1 MLNVVPIPI
10 LNDNYIWTIIHGKK
24 TVVID
29 PGLSDPVLKYHQKYN
44 LELTAILITHHH
56 HDHIGGIDGVIN
68 QHNVPVYAPYHEKF
82 NFKYHQVQ
90 ENSKIQLFDNT
101 LEFSVIE
108 VPGHTLEHIIYHGN
122 QLLFCGDTLF
132 SFGCGRIFE
141 GTYRQ
146 MYDSLRKLKSIDP
159 DSKVYCTHEYTLK
172 NLEFLK
178 NYFKDNT
185 FYENK
190 YQNLSKSMITL
201 PSLLKD
207 ELESNPFLNSSYE
220 EFKKLREAKDLF

>member
-56 HDHIGGIDGVIN
+56 HDHIGGIDGIIN

-101 LEFSVIE
+101 LELSVME

-122 QLLFCGDTLF
+122 KLLFCGDTLF

-146 MYDSLRKLKSIDP
+146 MYDSLRKFKSIDP
-159 DSKVYCTHEYTLK
+159 DSRVYCTHEYTLK

-178 NYFKDNT
+178 NYFKDNA
-185 FYENK
+185 FYEKK

>member
-1 MLNVVPIPI
+1 MLKVVPIPI
-10 LNDNYIWTIIHGKK
+10 LNDNYIWTIIHDKK
-24 TVVID
+24 TVVVD
-29 PGLSDPVLKYHQKYN
+29 PGLPDPVLNYHQRNN

-56 HDHIGGIDGVIN
+56 HDHIGGVDGIIN
-68 QHNVPVYAPYHEKF
+68 KYNVPVYAPYHEKF

-90 ENSKIQLFDNT
+90 ENSKIQLFANT
-101 LEFSVIE
+101 LEFSIME

-122 QLLFCGDTLF
+122 KLLFCGDTLF

-141 GTYRQ
+141 GTFRQ
-146 MYDSLRKLKSIDP
+146 MYESLKKFNSIDP

-172 NLEFLK
+172 NLKFLK
-178 NYFKDNT
+178 NYFKDNA

-190 YQNLSKSMITL
+190 HQDLSKSMITL

-207 ELESNPFLNSSYE
+207 ELESNPFLNSSFE

>member
-56 HDHIGGIDGVIN
+56 HDHIGGIDGIIN

-146 MYDSLRKLKSIDP
+146 MYDSLRKFKSIDP
-159 DSKVYCTHEYTLK
+159 DSRVYCTHEYTLK

-185 FYENK
+185 FYEKK

-207 ELESNPFLNSSYE
+207 ELESNPFLNSSYD

>member
-1 MLNVVPIPI
+1 MLKVVPIPI
-10 LNDNYIWTIIHGKK
+10 LNDNYIWTIIHDKK

-29 PGLSDPVLKYHQKYN
+29 PGLSDPVLNYHQKN
-44 LELTAILITHHH
+44 NFELTAILITHHH
-56 HDHIGGIDGVIN
+56 HDHIGGIDGIIN
-68 QHNVPVYAPYHEKF
+68 QVNVPVYAPYHDKF

-90 ENSKIQLFDNT
+90 ENSKIQLFDNR

-122 QLLFCGDTLF
+122 KLLFCGDTLF

-146 MYDSLRKLKSIDP
+146 MYDSLKKIKSINP

-178 NYFKDNT
+178 NYFQDNV

>member
-56 HDHIGGIDGVIN
+56 HDHIGGIDGIIN

-122 QLLFCGDTLF
+122 KLLFCGDTLF

-146 MYDSLRKLKSIDP
+146 MYDSLRKFKSIDP

-185 FYENK
+185 FYEKK

-207 ELESNPFLNSSYE
+207 ELESNPFLNSSYD

>member
-56 HDHIGGIDGVIN
+56 QDHIGGIDGIIN

-90 ENSKIQLFDNT
+90 EESKIQLFANT
-101 LEFSVIE
+101 LEFSVME

-141 GTYRQ
+141 GTYIQ
-146 MYDSLRKLKSIDP
+146 MYDSLRKFKSIDP
-159 DSKVYCTHEYTLK
+159 NSKVYCTHEYTLK

-178 NYFKDNT
+178 NYFKDNA

-190 YQNLSKSMITL
+190 YQDLSKSTITL

>member
-56 HDHIGGIDGVIN
+56 QDHIGGIDGIIN

-90 ENSKIQLFDNT
+90 EKSKIQLFANT
-101 LEFSVIE
+101 LEFSVME

-146 MYDSLRKLKSIDP
+146 MYDSLRKFKSIDP
-159 DSKVYCTHEYTLK
+159 DSRVYCTHEYTLK

-178 NYFKDNT
+178 NYFKNNT

-190 YQNLSKSMITL
+190 YQNLLKSMITL

>member
-56 HDHIGGIDGVIN
+56 HDHIGGIDGIIN

-146 MYDSLRKLKSIDP
+146 MYDSLRKFKSIDP

-185 FYENK
+185 FYEKK

-207 ELESNPFLNSSYE
+207 ELESNPFLNSSYD

>member
-1 MLNVVPIPI
+1 MFKVVPIPI
-10 LNDNYIWTIIHGKK
+10 LNDNYIWTIIHDKK
-24 TVVID
+24 TIVVD
-29 PGLSDPVLKYHQKYN
+29 PGLSDPVLNYHLKNN

-56 HDHIGGIDGVIN
+56 HDHIGGIDGIIN

-108 VPGHTLEHIIYHGN
+108 VPGHTLEHVIYYGN

-146 MYDSLRKLKSIDP
+146 MYDSLRKFKSIDP
-159 DSKVYCTHEYTLK
+159 DSRVYCTHEYTLK

-185 FYENK
+185 FYEKK

-207 ELESNPFLNSSYE
+207 ELESNPFLNSSYN

>member
-56 HDHIGGIDGVIN
+56 QDHIGGIDGIIN

-90 ENSKIQLFDNT
+90 EESKIQLFANT
-101 LEFSVIE
+101 LEFSVME

-122 QLLFCGDTLF
+122 KLLFCGDTLF
-132 SFGCGRIFE
+132 SFGCGRVFE

-146 MYDSLRKLKSIDP
+146 MYDSLRKFKSIDP
-159 DSKVYCTHEYTLK
+159 DSRVYCTHEYTLK

-190 YQNLSKSMITL
+190 YQNLLKSMITL

>member
-10 LNDNYIWTIIHGKK
+10 LNDNYIWTIIHGEK

-56 HDHIGGIDGVIN
+56 HDHIGGIDGIIN

-90 ENSKIQLFDNT
+90 EKSKIQLFDNT

-146 MYDSLRKLKSIDP
+146 MYDSLKKFKSIDP

-185 FYENK
+185 FYKNK

>member
-1 MLNVVPIPI
+1 MLIVVPIPI

-56 HDHIGGIDGVIN
+56 QDHIGGIDGIIN

-90 ENSKIQLFDNT
+90 EKSKIQLFANT
-101 LEFSVIE
+101 LEFSVME

-141 GTYRQ
+141 GTYIQ
-146 MYDSLRKLKSIDP
+146 MYDSLRKFKSIDP
-159 DSKVYCTHEYTLK
+159 NSKVYCTHEYTLK

-178 NYFKDNT
+178 NYFKDNA

-190 YQNLSKSMITL
+190 YQDLSKSTITL

>member
-56 HDHIGGIDGVIN
+56 HDHIGGIDGIIN

-146 MYDSLRKLKSIDP
+146 MYDSLRKFKSIDP
-159 DSKVYCTHEYTLK
+159 DSRVYCTHEYTLK

-190 YQNLSKSMITL
+190 YQNLLKSMITL

>member
-1 MLNVVPIPI
+1 MLKVVPIPI
-10 LNDNYIWTIIHGKK
+10 LNDNYIWTIIHDKK
-24 TVVID
+24 TIVVD
-29 PGLSDPVLKYHQKYN
+29 PGLSDPVLNYHLKNN

-56 HDHIGGIDGVIN
+56 HDHIGGIDGIIN

-108 VPGHTLEHIIYHGN
+108 VPGHTLEHVIYYGN

-146 MYDSLRKLKSIDP
+146 MYDSLRKFKSIDP
-159 DSKVYCTHEYTLK
+159 DSRVYCTHEYTLK

-178 NYFKDNT
+178 NYFKNNT

-190 YQNLSKSMITL
+190 YQNLLKSMITL

-207 ELESNPFLNSSYE
+207 ELESNPFLNSSYD

>member
-56 HDHIGGIDGVIN
+56 HDHIGGIDGIIN

-122 QLLFCGDTLF
+122 KLLFCGDTLF

-146 MYDSLRKLKSIDP
+146 MYDSLRKFKSIDP
-159 DSKVYCTHEYTLK
+159 DSRVYCTHEYTLK

-178 NYFKDNT
+178 NYFKDNA
-185 FYENK
+185 FYEKK

-207 ELESNPFLNSSYE
+207 ELESNPFLNSSYD

>member
-1 MLNVVPIPI
+1 MLKVVPIPI
-10 LNDNYIWTIIHGKK
+10 LNDNYVWTIIHDKN

-29 PGLSDPVLKYHQKYN
+29 PGLSDPVLNYHQKNN

-56 HDHIGGIDGVIN
+56 HDHIGGIDGIIN
-68 QHNVPVYAPYHEKF
+68 QFKVPVYAPYHGKF
-82 NFKYHQVQ
+82 NFKYHQVL
-90 ENSKIQLFDNT
+90 EDSKIKLFDNT
-101 LEFSVIE
+101 LEFSVME

-122 QLLFCGDTLF
+122 KLLFCGDTLF

-146 MYDSLRKLKSIDP
+146 MYDSLKKFRLIDP
-159 DSKVYCTHEYTLK
+159 ESKVYCTHEYTLK

-178 NYFKDNT
+178 NYFQDNV
-185 FYENK
+185 FYKNK

-201 PSLLKD
+201 PTLLKD

>member
-1 MLNVVPIPI
+1 MLKVVPIPI

-56 HDHIGGIDGVIN
+56 LDHIGGIDEIIN
-68 QHNVPVYAPYHEKF
+68 QFNVPVYAPYHEKF
-82 NFKYHQVQ
+82 NFTYHQVQ
-90 ENSKIQLFDNT
+90 ENSKIQLFANT
-101 LEFSVIE
+101 LEFSVLE

-122 QLLFCGDTLF
+122 KLLFCGDTLF

-146 MYDSLRKLKSIDP
+146 MYDSLKKFKSIDP
-159 DSKVYCTHEYTLK
+159 DSKVYRTHEYTIK

-178 NYFKDNT
+178 NYFKDNA

-190 YQNLSKSMITL
+190 HQVLSKSMITL

-207 ELESNPFLNSSYE
+207 ELESNPFLNSSFE

>member
-56 HDHIGGIDGVIN
+56 QDHIGGIDGIIN

-90 ENSKIQLFDNT
+90 EESKIQLFANT
-101 LEFSVIE
+101 LEFSVME

-146 MYDSLRKLKSIDP
+146 MYDSLRKFKSIDP
-159 DSKVYCTHEYTLK
+159 DSRVYCTHEYTLK

>member
-56 HDHIGGIDGVIN
+56 HDHIGGIDGIIN

-146 MYDSLRKLKSIDP
+146 MYDSLRKFKSIDP
-159 DSKVYCTHEYTLK
+159 YSRVYCTHEYTLK

-185 FYENK
+185 FYEKK

-207 ELESNPFLNSSYE
+207 ELESNPFLNSSYD

>member
-1 MLNVVPIPI
+1 MFKVVPIPI
-10 LNDNYIWTIIHGKK
+10 LNDNYIWTIIHDKM

-29 PGLSDPVLKYHQKYN
+29 PGLSDPVLKYHHENN
-44 LELTAILITHHH
+44 LDLTSILITHHH
-56 HDHIGGIDGVIN
+56 HDHIGGVNEITN
-68 QHNVPVYAPYHEKF
+68 QFNVPVYAPYHKKF

-90 ENSKIQLFDNT
+90 ENTKIQLFDNK
-101 LEFSVIE
+101 LELSVIE

-122 QLLFCGDTLF
+122 ELLFCGDTLF

-141 GTYRQ
+141 GSFGQ
-146 MYDSLRKLKSIDP
+146 MYDSLKKIKSIDP
-159 DSKVYCTHEYTLK
+159 NSKVYCTHEYTLK

-178 NYFKDNT
+178 YYFKDNE
-185 FYENK
+185 FYKNK
-190 YQNLSKSMITL
+190 HQDLSKSMITL

-207 ELESNPFLNSSYE
+207 ELESNPFLNSSFE

>member
-56 HDHIGGIDGVIN
+56 HDHIGGIDGIIN

-146 MYDSLRKLKSIDP
+146 MYDSLRKFKSIDP
-159 DSKVYCTHEYTLK
+159 DSRVYCTHEYTLK

-178 NYFKDNT
+178 NYFKDNA

-190 YQNLSKSMITL
+190 YQFLSKSMITL

-207 ELESNPFLNSSYE
+207 ELESNPFLNSSFE

>member
-10 LNDNYIWTIIHGKK
+10 LNDNYIWTIIHDKK
-24 TVVID
+24 TIVVD
-29 PGLSDPVLKYHQKYN
+29 PGLSDPVLNYHLKNN

-56 HDHIGGIDGVIN
+56 HDHIGGIDGIIN

-90 ENSKIQLFDNT
+90 ENSKIQLFANT
-101 LEFSVIE
+101 LEFSVME

-122 QLLFCGDTLF
+122 KLLFSGDTLF

-146 MYDSLRKLKSIDP
+146 MYDSLKKFKSIHP

-178 NYFKDNT
+178 KYFKNNT

-190 YQNLSKSMITL
+190 YQNLSKSIITL
-201 PSLLKD
+201 PCLLKD
-207 ELESNPFLNSSYE
+207 ELESNPFLNSSFE

>member
-10 LNDNYIWTIIHGKK
+10 LNDNYIWTIIHDKK
-24 TVVID
+24 TIVVD
-29 PGLSDPVLKYHQKYN
+29 PGLSDPVLNYHLKNN

-56 HDHIGGIDGVIN
+56 HDHIGGIDGIIN

-108 VPGHTLEHIIYHGN
+108 VPGHTLEHVIYYGN

-146 MYDSLRKLKSIDP
+146 MYDSLRKFKSIDP
-159 DSKVYCTHEYTLK
+159 DSRVYCTHEYTLK

-178 NYFKDNT
+178 NYFKNNT

-190 YQNLSKSMITL
+190 YQNLLKSMITL

>member
-56 HDHIGGIDGVIN
+56 HDHIGGLDGIIN

-146 MYDSLRKLKSIDP
+146 MYDSLRKFKSIDP

-185 FYENK
+185 FYEKK

-207 ELESNPFLNSSYE
+207 ELKSNPFLNSSYD

>member
-10 LNDNYIWTIIHGKK
+10 LNDNYIWTIIHDKK

-29 PGLSDPVLKYHQKYN
+29 PGLSDPVLNYHQKNN
-44 LELTAILITHHH
+44 LDLTAILITHHH
-56 HDHIGGIDGVIN
+56 HDHIGGINGIIN
-68 QHNVPVYAPYHEKF
+68 QFNVPIYAPYHEKF
-82 NFKYHQVQ
+82 NFKYHLVQ
-90 ENSKIQLFDNT
+90 EGCKIQLFNNT
-101 LEFSVIE
+101 LEFSVME

-122 QLLFCGDTLF
+122 KLLFCGDTLF

-141 GTYRQ
+141 GTFRQ
-146 MYDSLRKLKSIDP
+146 MYDSLKKFKLIDP
-159 DSKVYCTHEYTLK
+159 ESKVYCTHEYTLK

-178 NYFKDNT
+178 NYFKYNA